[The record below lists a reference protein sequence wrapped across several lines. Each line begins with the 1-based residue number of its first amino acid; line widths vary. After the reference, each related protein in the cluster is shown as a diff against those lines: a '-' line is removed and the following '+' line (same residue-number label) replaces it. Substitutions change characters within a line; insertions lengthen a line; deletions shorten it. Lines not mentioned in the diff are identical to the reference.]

1 MEKVFFT
8 KPARPAVLI
17 KRLNR
22 FAARVHEARGNE
34 LTVHVPNSGRLE
46 ELLCPGAEVV
56 VTGDYQDPRKT
67 RADLTLARTPG
78 GQDWVCIDARMP
90 GKLLEA
96 SLASFLDLFA
106 LGEWTVIGREPP
118 FGQGRFDLLLGRGEQ
133 RCLVETK
140 CVTLVQDQVA
150 LFPDAPTLRG
160 RRHMEELVEA
170 RKYGYE
176 AAVFFIVQRQDATMF
191 APHDAMDPAFGQALR
206 FAVAHGVHVYA
217 CACRVDP
224 EGMELDRAL
233 PVNLSQ
239 KNLR

>member
-22 FAARVHEARGNE
+22 FAARVLDARGNE
-34 LTVHVPNSGRLE
+34 LMVHVPNSGRLQ
-46 ELLCPGAEVV
+46 ELLFPGAEVL
-56 VTGDYQDPRKT
+56 VTGDYQHTRKT
-67 RADLTLARTPG
+67 RADLTLTKTPD
-78 GQDWVCIDARMP
+78 GQNWVCIDARLP

-96 SLASFLDLFA
+96 SLPRFLGLFD
-106 LGEWTVIGREPP
+106 LGEWVVIGREPA
-118 FGQGRFDLLLGRGEQ
+118 FGQGRFDLLLGRGAR

-140 CVTLVQDQVA
+140 CVTLVQDYVA
-150 LFPDAPTLRG
+150 LFPDAPTQRG

-176 AAVFFIVQRQDATMF
+176 TAVVLIVQRQDAAMF
-191 APHDAMDPAFGQALR
+191 TPHDVLDPAFGQALR
-206 FAVAHGVHVYA
+206 FAAAHGVHIFA

-224 EGMELDRAL
+224 EGIELDRAL

-239 KNLR
+239 KNMR